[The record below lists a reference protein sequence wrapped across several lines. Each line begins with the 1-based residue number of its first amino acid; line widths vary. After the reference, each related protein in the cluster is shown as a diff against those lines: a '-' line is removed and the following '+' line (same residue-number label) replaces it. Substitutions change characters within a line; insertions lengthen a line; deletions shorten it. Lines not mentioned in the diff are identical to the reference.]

1 MTNAR
6 DEPLPSSPIH
16 GEGCRSQGIL
26 GRLTLYNGE
35 LHFQFTFSRSG
46 RTWCARTVRAIECIG
61 SGGKDSC
68 ASGWLR
74 SSATFPGD
82 APSAVQS
89 NCSKREAY
97 GRARAIRAGRRGK
110 FPAVQPNNCTGS
122 PRVNRKRSRCCLQPR
137 LATPAGVSLSM
148 AQSNAAHLFPGHGRA
163 ARHRSLAAR
172 ILSVSSWK
180 MGSCVAIR
188 LKAVAAAAL
197 HLLDES
203 GMPPIAVW

>member
-1 MTNAR
+1 MARSASRKHDRATAYGRMTNAR

-122 PRVNRKRSRCCLQPR
+122 PRVNRKRSRCCLSRVLLRPPECHSPWLNRMQHTCSP
-137 LATPAGVSLSM
+137 ATAGLRDIVRWRPEFSPYL
-148 AQSNAAHLFPGHGRA
+148 LGRWEVA
-163 ARHRSLAAR
+163 SRS
-172 ILSVSSWK
+172 V
-180 MGSCVAIR
+180 
-188 LKAVAAAAL
+188 
-197 HLLDES
+197 
-203 GMPPIAVW
+203 